1 VDWHSTADE
10 LAAIKHIKHMTDTN
24 PPKPRTI
31 SAIAR
36 DIRDDWQKV
45 NYAAAPYLQA
55 MLTLHSLDT
64 DFGHDSG
71 ENIVRYFLCNASS
84 YRGEKAKALKAELKT
99 LCGMK

>member
-1 VDWHSTADE
+1 MSDNTKIPNTRS
-10 LAAIKHIKHMTDTN
+10 
-24 PPKPRTI
+24 I

-36 DIRDDWQKV
+36 DIRADWKKV
-45 NYAAAPYLQA
+45 NYAAKPYLDA
-55 MLTLHSLDT
+55 MLSINYNGDT
-64 DFGHDSG
+64 YGYDTA

>member
-1 VDWHSTADE
+1 MSDNTK
-10 LAAIKHIKHMTDTN
+10 IKHT
-24 PPKPRTI
+24 RSI

-36 DIRDDWQKV
+36 DIRADWKKV

-55 MLTLHSLDT
+55 MLSIDEHCPNY
-64 DFGHDSG
+64 GNDSG
-71 ENIVRYFLCNASS
+71 ESIVRYFLCNASS

>member
-1 VDWHSTADE
+1 MTQNTK
-10 LAAIKHIKHMTDTN
+10 IKNT
-24 PPKPRTI
+24 RTI

-36 DIRDDWQKV
+36 DIRDDWKKV

-64 DFGHDSG
+64 DFGYDSG

-99 LCGMK
+99 LCGFTK